1 MSKGLTDMIN
11 QGHDGFFS
19 EQMNDVNDM
28 IRDRKKYA
36 AHRNQTLDADIQFLD
51 NFYNCEGYVNSVETA
66 LIAMALSCIF
76 SLALILI
83 IERMNLLY
91 YQSSEKSYTSS
102 EDIVPNDRT
111 KFLQTR
117 NLKKTYPGKIEAVKN
132 ISFDLNSNQ
141 EILGLLGAN
150 GAGKSSTFNMVTM

>member
-1 MSKGLTDMIN
+1 
-11 QGHDGFFS
+11 
-19 EQMNDVNDM
+19 
-28 IRDRKKYA
+28 
-36 AHRNQTLDADIQFLD
+36 
-51 NFYNCEGYVNSVETA
+51 
-66 LIAMALSCIF
+66 MALSCIF